1 MNRSIKTPNRAAAGF
16 TLLEVV
22 FGMMI
27 AGIVLT
33 GVYQT
38 AVTCLRL
45 SQKVTDRQ
53 QGEMHLHALLGVLR
67 RNIEDIPGNAKI
79 SMEPPEG
86 SGGSLVSEIVLED
99 YPLAFTWAGVS
110 AGSKRV
116 LLISDKDPRGGTRI
130 RVRYLNEEEAEAHAE
145 GNRLDE
151 NGLGMTLMDGLK
163 NVFWRFYNQR
173 TEEWEEDWVRPNE
186 RPSLVE
192 MNIEFYDDSDPLRAV
207 FWIPVVVN
215 PETVA
220 RGQGQT
226 QGARRSAPTAP
237 GGDRTVRPPTGGGNR
252 TVRPP
257 TGGRPSGSRSPGVAR
272 PPGR

>member
-1 MNRSIKTPNRAAAGF
+1 MNLSTRTRSSGASGF

-22 FGMMI
+22 FGMML

-38 AVTCLRL
+38 AVGCLRL
-45 SQKVTDRQ
+45 SQTVTDRQ

-86 SGGSLVSEIVLED
+86 MSGALASEIVLED
-99 YPLAFTWAGVS
+99 YPLAFTWAGVA

-116 LLISDKDPRGGTRI
+116 LLITDKDPRGGTRI
-130 RVRYLNEEEAEAHAE
+130 RIRYLNEDEAEMHADGRDLPE
-145 GNRLDE
+145 DD
-151 NGLGMTLMDGLK
+151 GLGMTLMDGLK
-163 NVFWRFYNQR
+163 SVSWRFYNQR

-192 MNIEFYDDSDPLRAV
+192 MNIEFYDDSDPLRSV

-215 PETVA
+215 PEAVA
-220 RGQGQT
+220 RGQGQS
-226 QGARRSAPTAP
+226 GSRTAP
-237 GGDRTVRPPTGGGNR
+237 RRTPTPGRPNPNIDGRPPRPTGGN
-252 TVRPP
+252 TPAPRPI
-257 TGGRPSGSRSPGVAR
+257 AR
-272 PPGR
+272 PPGTR

>member
-1 MNRSIKTPNRAAAGF
+1 MNRSIKTPHRAAAGF

-38 AVTCLRL
+38 AVACLRL
-45 SQKVTDRQ
+45 SQTVTDRQ

-86 SGGSLVSEIVLED
+86 FGGALASEIVLED
-99 YPLAFTWAGVS
+99 FPLAFTWAGVA

-116 LLISDKDPRGGTRI
+116 LLITDKDPRGGTRI
-130 RVRYLNEEEAEAHAE
+130 RIQYLSEEEAEEHADGRQVSE
-145 GNRLDE
+145 DDA
-151 NGLGMTLMDGLK
+151 LGMTLMDGLK
-163 NVFWRFYNQR
+163 SVYWRFYNQR

-192 MNIEFYDDSDPLRAV
+192 MNIEFYDDSDPLRSV

-220 RGQGQT
+220 RGQGQS
-226 QGARRSAPTAP
+226 GARRSAPTGGGVAPPP
-237 GGDRTVRPPTGGGNR
+237 GGGGAPRPPTR
-252 TVRPP
+252 TPVPVPRTP
-257 TGGRPSGSRSPGVAR
+257 GS
-272 PPGR
+272 